1 MAKRPHF
8 GFKRISKFVKDVFK
22 GDLHAKR
29 QLSLANATLGVINSG
44 SLVIHKIGHGL
55 AKGRGLKV
63 KHAIK
68 QVDRLL
74 SNSGIDVCS
83 SFEYWV
89 GTVIGL
95 RTSIVVA
102 LDWTEFDA
110 DGQSTIALH
119 LVTNHG
125 RATPLIWKTVK
136 KSKLKNR
143 RNDYEDA
150 LLVQFK
156 EILPPGV
163 QVKVLA
169 DRGFGDHKLLEFLL
183 NELGFSYVI
192 RIRSNITV
200 TAASGEQRPA
210 SDWVGKNG
218 RLRTL
223 RDAMIT
229 GDLYP
234 VSTVVCV
241 HDKGMKEPWCIV
253 ASDQEDTGREIVKY
267 YAKRWGIEPSFRD
280 SKDLRFGMGLSK
292 THIRNTDRRD
302 RLLLLNAFAI
312 FLMTMLGAAGEALG
326 LDKHLKAN
334 TVKYRTHSLFRQ
346 GCMLVELIIAMSLE
360 ELRALMRS
368 FRDIKRQHVYLTDV
382 YFLV

>member
-1 MAKRPHF
+1 MAKRPNF
-8 GFKRISKFVKDVFK
+8 GFKRISRFVGDVFK
-22 GDLHAKR
+22 GRLHAKR
-29 QLSLANATLGVINSG
+29 ELSLANAILGIINSG

-74 SNSGIDVCS
+74 SNSGIDVSVC
-83 SFEYWV
+83 FEYWV
-89 GTVIGL
+89 ATVIGL

-110 DGQSTIALH
+110 DGHATIALH

-125 RATPLIWKTVK
+125 RATPLMWKTVK

-143 RNDYEDA
+143 RNDYEDE
-150 LLVQFK
+150 LLVRFK
-156 EILPPGV
+156 ELLPPGV

-192 RIRSNITV
+192 RIRGNITV
-200 TAASGEQRPA
+200 TSATGEKRKASE
-210 SDWVGKNG
+210 WVGKNG
-218 RLRTL
+218 RMRTL

-229 GDLYP
+229 CELYP
-234 VSTVVCV
+234 VPTVVCV
-241 HDKGMKEPWCIV
+241 HDKGMKEAWCIV
-253 ASDQEDTGREIVKY
+253 ASDKDATGREIVKY

-292 THIRNTDRRD
+292 THIRKTERRD
-302 RLLLLNAFAI
+302 RILLLNAFAI

-326 LDKHLKAN
+326 MDRHLKAN

-346 GCMLVELIIAMSLE
+346 GCMLVELIMNMSLE

-368 FRDIKRQHVYLTDV
+368 FRDIQRQHVYFTDV

>member
-8 GFKRISKFVKDVFK
+8 GFKRIFKFVKDVFK
-22 GDLHAKR
+22 GHLHGKR

-55 AKGRGLKV
+55 AKGRSLKV

-74 SNSGIDVCS
+74 SNSGIDVSS

-119 LVTNHG
+119 LVTTHG

-163 QVKVLA
+163 QVKILA
-169 DRGFGDHKLLEFLL
+169 DRGFSDHKLLEFLP

-192 RIRSNITV
+192 RLRSNITV
-200 TAASGEQRPA
+200 TSASGEQRTA

-253 ASDQEDTGREIVKY
+253 ASDQEDTGREMVKY

-312 FLMTMLGAAGEALG
+312 FLMTMLGAAGKALG

-346 GCMLVELIIAMSLE
+346 GCMLVELIITMSLE

-368 FRDIKRQHVYLTDV
+368 LRDIQRQHVYVTDV

>member
-1 MAKRPHF
+1 MAKRPNF

-22 GDLHAKR
+22 GRLHAKR
-29 QLSLANATLGVINSG
+29 ELSLANATLGIINSG

-55 AKGRGLKV
+55 AKGRGVKV

-74 SNSGIDVCS
+74 SNSGIDVWQ
-83 SFEYWV
+83 SFGYWV
-89 GTVIGL
+89 PTVIGI
-95 RTSIVVA
+95 RKSIVVA

-110 DGQSTIALH
+110 DGHSTIALH

-143 RNDYEDA
+143 RNDYEDE
-150 LLVQFK
+150 LLVRFK

-183 NELGFSYVI
+183 NELGFGYVI
-192 RIRSNITV
+192 RIRGNITV
-200 TAASGEQRPA
+200 TSASGEKRTA
-210 SDWVGKNG
+210 SEWVGKNG
-218 RLRTL
+218 RVRTL

-229 GDLYP
+229 RDLYP
-234 VSTVVCV
+234 VATVVCV
-241 HDKGMKEPWCIV
+241 HDKGMKDTWCIV
-253 ASDQEDTGREIVKY
+253 ASDQEATGREIVKY
-267 YAKRWGIEPSFRD
+267 YSKRWGIEPSFRD

-292 THIRNTDRRD
+292 THIRNTERRD
-302 RLLLLNAFAI
+302 RILLLNAFAI

-326 LDKHLKAN
+326 MDRYLKAN

-346 GCMLVELIIAMSLE
+346 GCMLVELIMTMSLE
-360 ELRALMRS
+360 ELRALIRS
-368 FRDIKRQHVYLTDV
+368 FRDIQRQHVYFTDV

>member
-1 MAKRPHF
+1 MAKRPNF

-22 GDLHAKR
+22 GRLHAKR
-29 QLSLANATLGVINSG
+29 ELSLANATLGVINSG

-74 SNSGIDVCS
+74 SNSGIDVS
-83 SFEYWV
+83 QSFEYWV
-89 GTVIGL
+89 PTVIGI
-95 RTSIVVA
+95 RKSIVVA

-110 DGQSTIALH
+110 EGHSTIALH
-119 LVTNHG
+119 LMTNHG
-125 RATPLIWKTVK
+125 RATPLMWKTVK

-150 LLVQFK
+150 LLVRFK
-156 EILPPGV
+156 EVLPPDV

-169 DRGFGDHKLLEFLL
+169 DRGFADHKLLEFLL
-183 NELGFSYVI
+183 NELGFDYVI

-200 TAASGEQRPA
+200 TSASGEKRTA
-210 SDWVGKNG
+210 ADWVGKNG
-218 RLRTL
+218 RIRTL

-229 GDLYP
+229 CDLYP
-234 VSTVVCV
+234 VATVVCV
-241 HDKGMKEPWCIV
+241 HDKDMKEPWCIV
-253 ASDQEDTGREIVKY
+253 TSDKEATGRDIVKY

-292 THIRNTDRRD
+292 THIKNTERRD
-302 RLLLLNAFAI
+302 RILLLNAFAI

-326 LDKHLKAN
+326 MDRYLKAN

-346 GCMLVELIIAMSLE
+346 GCMLFELLITMSLE

-368 FRDIKRQHVYLTDV
+368 FLDIQRQHVYFTDV
-382 YFLV
+382 YFAV

>member
-1 MAKRPHF
+1 
-8 GFKRISKFVKDVFK
+8 
-22 GDLHAKR
+22 
-29 QLSLANATLGVINSG
+29 
-44 SLVIHKIGHGL
+44 
-55 AKGRGLKV
+55 V

-74 SNSGIDVCS
+74 SNSGIDVSS

-119 LVTNHG
+119 LVTTHG

-163 QVKVLA
+163 QVKILA
-169 DRGFGDHKLLEFLL
+169 DRGFSDHKLLEFLP

-192 RIRSNITV
+192 RLRSNITV
-200 TAASGEQRPA
+200 TSASGEQRTA

-253 ASDQEDTGREIVKY
+253 ASDQEDTGREMVKY

-312 FLMTMLGAAGEALG
+312 FLMTMLGAAGKALG

-346 GCMLVELIIAMSLE
+346 GCMLVELIITMSLE

-368 FRDIKRQHVYLTDV
+368 LRDIQRQHVYVTDV

>member
-74 SNSGIDVCS
+74 SNSGIDVSS

-192 RIRSNITV
+192 RIRGNITV
-200 TAASGEQRPA
+200 TSASGEQRPA

-223 RDAMIT
+223 RDATIT
-229 GDLYP
+229 GDHYP
-234 VSTVVCV
+234 VPIVVCV

-346 GCMLVELIIAMSLE
+346 GCMLVELIITMSLE

-368 FRDIKRQHVYLTDV
+368 FRDIQRQHVYVTDV

>member
-74 SNSGIDVCS
+74 SHSGIDVCS

-136 KSKLKNR
+136 KSELKNR

-183 NELGFSYVI
+183 NELGFSYVV
-192 RIRSNITV
+192 RIRGNITV
-200 TAASGEQRPA
+200 TSASGEQRSA

-223 RDAMIT
+223 RDATIT
-229 GDLYP
+229 GDHYP
-234 VSTVVCV
+234 VPTVVCV
-241 HDKGMKEPWCIV
+241 HDKGMKKPWCIV

-302 RLLLLNAFAI
+302 RLLLLNALAI

-346 GCMLVELIIAMSLE
+346 GCRLIDLITTMSLE

-368 FRDIKRQHVYLTDV
+368 FRDIQRQHVYVTDV

>member
-22 GDLHAKR
+22 GRLHSKR
-29 QLSLANATLGVINSG
+29 ELSLANATLGVINSG

-74 SNSGIDVCS
+74 SNSGIDVWQ

-89 GTVIGL
+89 ATVIGI
-95 RTSIVVA
+95 RKHIVVA

-110 DGQSTIALH
+110 DGHSTIALH

-125 RATPLIWKTVK
+125 RATPLMWKTVK

-143 RNDYEDA
+143 RNDYEDE
-150 LLVQFK
+150 LLVRFK
-156 EILPPGV
+156 EVLPPGV
-163 QVKVLA
+163 EVKVLA

-200 TAASGEQRPA
+200 TSASGEKRKA

-218 RLRTL
+218 RIRTL

-229 GDLYP
+229 GDRYP
-234 VSTVVCV
+234 VATVVCV
-241 HDKGMKEPWCIV
+241 HDKGMKEAWCIV
-253 ASDQEDTGREIVKY
+253 ASDKEATGREIVKY
-267 YAKRWGIEPSFRD
+267 YSKRWGIEPSFRD

-292 THIRNTDRRD
+292 THIGNTERRD

-326 LDKHLKAN
+326 MDRHLKAN

-346 GCMLVELIIAMSLE
+346 GCMLVELIINMSLE

-368 FRDIKRQHVYLTDV
+368 FRDIQRKHLYFRDV